1 MNRFKMKNVSIIV
14 LCSALLA
21 GCGQYENTG
30 QTQPSEMIESPLQS
44 TVVESFD
51 HYPPE
56 PVNPKIVA
64 RSEGTRASSVDVD
77 VTGTIRGD

>member
-1 MNRFKMKNVSIIV
+1 
-14 LCSALLA
+14 
-21 GCGQYENTG
+21 
-30 QTQPSEMIESPLQS
+30 MIESPLQS

-56 PVNPKIVA
+56 PVNPTIVA
-64 RSEGTRASSVDVD
+64 GSEGTRASSEGVD

>member
-1 MNRFKMKNVSIIV
+1 MKNMSIIV
-14 LCSALLA
+14 LCGALLA
-21 GCGQYENTG
+21 GCGQDENTG
-30 QTQPSEMIESPLQS
+30 QTQPSEMIESPIQN

-56 PVNPKIVA
+56 PVNPTIVA
-64 RSEGTRASSVDVD
+64 GSEGTRASSEGVD

>member
-1 MNRFKMKNVSIIV
+1 MKNMSIIV
-14 LCSALLA
+14 LCGALLA
-21 GCGQYENTG
+21 GCGQDENTG
-30 QTQPSEMIESPLQS
+30 QTQPSEMIESPIQN

-64 RSEGTRASSVDVD
+64 AGSEGTRASSLGVD
-77 VTGTIRGD
+77 VTGTIRRD

>member
-21 GCGQYENTG
+21 GCGQDENTD
-30 QTQPSEMIESPLQS
+30 QTQSSQMIESPIQN

-56 PVNPKIVA
+56 PVTPKIVA
-64 RSEGTRASSVDVD
+64 GSEGTRASSAGVD